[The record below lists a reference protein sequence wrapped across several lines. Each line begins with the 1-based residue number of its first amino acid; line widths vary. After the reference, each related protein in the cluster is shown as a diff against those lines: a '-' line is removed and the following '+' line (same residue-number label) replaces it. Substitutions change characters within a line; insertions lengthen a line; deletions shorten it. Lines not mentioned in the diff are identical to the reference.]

1 MTIAVGS
8 LSPGD
13 KGHTVLAGVR
23 QHKARVL
30 TRRRSVGPSGAR
42 ARCRPPTQAIRPIRR
57 Q

>member
-1 MTIAVGS
+1 MTVAVGS